1 MGLGDL
7 LPAVRIVN
15 SDLFAFFFLSLFFA
29 KLIAEST
36 TRGEM
41 VRGVDRGAGVGT
53 LSVNVATDGGGVV
66 HINPGEDIDEV
77 LLNHNLQVSASR
89 SRSVSQSSN
98 RSEPII
104 DVVPVNPN
112 DRLYVLRERL
122 VDTLKDERV
131 VRIFCLVCAPKW
143 RGDVKIIAVCG
154 FDSGTAVWWRSGWGL
169 FK

>member
-1 MGLGDL
+1 
-7 LPAVRIVN
+7 
-15 SDLFAFFFLSLFFA
+15 
-29 KLIAEST
+29 
-36 TRGEM
+36 M

-89 SRSVSQSSN
+89 SHSVSQSSN

-131 VRIFCLVCAPKW
+131 VRNFMSCLCTKVAW
-143 RGDVKIIAVCG
+143 RCEDNCG
-154 FDSGTAVWWRSGWGL
+154 VWL
-169 FK
+169 